1 MSSEKELGVSDK
13 CKDSSLLLNNIY
25 CMCTAKK
32 KTFNKSV
39 EEIIF

>member
-13 CKDSSLLLNNIY
+13 YKDGSLLLNNMH
-25 CMCTAKK
+25 CMCTANK